1 MGFLV
6 LEEFA
11 FNMEAILTLLQQ
23 LRSIHDLFPNYEAST
38 FPSTLM
44 ACPVMFRPA
53 GEQRKR
59 HINATSSAVTMRRNE
74 IFLRYSSRIVAS
86 STPSTSARARITPSI
101 RGPSTMP
108 GNTAF
113 TRMSL
118 GPSSM
123 ASDLTIPTI
132 AHLVATY
139 GVRHCTPIRPA
150 IDEMQMIL
158 ASFDSRSI
166 GTARCRQRYWPLRFT
181 SIARVHSSSLMS
193 STPAV
198 GPAMPAQ
205 LT

>member
-59 HINATSSAVTMRRNE
+59 HIKATSSAVTMRRNE
-74 IFLRYSSRIVAS
+74 IFLRYCSRIVAS
-86 STPSTSARARITPSI
+86 SKPSSPARARITPSI
-101 RGPSTMP
+101 LGPSTMP
-108 GNTAF
+108 GSTAF
-113 TRMSL
+113 TLMSL

-132 AHLVATY
+132 AHFVATY
-139 GVRHCTPIRPA
+139 GVRHGMPIRPA
-150 IDEMQMIL
+150 TDEMQMTL
-158 ASFDSRSI
+158 ALLDSASI
-166 GTARCRQRYWPLRFT
+166 GTACRKQ
-181 SIARVHSSSLMS
+181 
-193 STPAV
+193 
-198 GPAMPAQ
+198 
-205 LT
+205 